1 MVNNINEISLDVPCK
16 LRNLTKLNAPS
27 TATEVPKF
35 PFTKIITALINTGII
50 TKVLQ
55 KFFEYAPVFMYVKD
69 IINPN
74 IIDDQLDLNTQIFE
88 YNENGFSNNVY
99 VEKYIMTKLNAIKDF
114 VIANNLFDLLTYRIE
129 KLDKYDNY
137 LFIIEPI
144 TFEDCKKWTKIFS
157 ITYSI
162 LIVVAIVA
170 CKILI

>member
-1 MVNNINEISLDVPCK
+1 MIFYKFITNLLLNIK
-16 LRNLTKLNAPS
+16 YTKL
-27 TATEVPKF
+27 
-35 PFTKIITALINTGII
+35 I
-50 TKVLQ
+50 
-55 KFFEYAPVFMYVKD
+55 KD
-69 IINPN
+69 VYKEDNLLNKLSKLFGSEFRMDWVGRIYTVINPN

-170 CKILI
+170 CKFLI

>member
-1 MVNNINEISLDVPCK
+1 MIFYKFITNLLLNIK
-16 LRNLTKLNAPS
+16 YTKLIKNVYKEDDLLNKLS
-27 TATEVPKF
+27 KLFGSEFRMDWVGRIYTV
-35 PFTKIITALINTGII
+35 
-50 TKVLQ
+50 
-55 KFFEYAPVFMYVKD
+55 
-69 IINPN
+69 INPN

-144 TFEDCKKWTKIFS
+144 TFEDCKKWTKIFF

-162 LIVVAIVA
+162 LIVVAIVV
-170 CKILI
+170 CKFLI